1 VVAPAS
7 GLAIVDIPYAL
18 VRRYQRA
25 VQPMLAHAAEL
36 AEEARRRPPRYLVVM
51 LAPAH

>member
-18 VRRYQRA
+18 VRGYQRA
-25 VQPMLAHAAEL
+25 VQPIPVHAAEL
-36 AEEARRRPPRYLVVM
+36 AEKAAGAVLRDT
-51 LAPAH
+51 